1 MIDGKANLLNKE
13 EIKQLKNA
21 LEIKRDII
29 SYLNM
34 ESFIDKTRDIID
46 NSETFEFRNS
56 SSRLYIDKRQPV
68 FVLKLK
74 DENALREMVK
84 RRDARDEV
92 AKLLQIEII
101 QNISRL
107 LTDCIKD
114 DKSDLF
120 LGIPDEIKEFVISN
134 IYVIRCNIQENNIQ
148 LFFFV

>member
-1 MIDGKANLLNKE
+1 MIDGKTNLLNEE
-13 EIKQLKNA
+13 EIVQLKNA
-21 LEIKRDII
+21 LELKRDII

-74 DENALREMVK
+74 DENTLREMVK
-84 RRDARDEV
+84 RKDARDEV

-120 LGIPDEIKEFVISN
+120 SGIPAEIKEFVISN

>member
-1 MIDGKANLLNKE
+1 MIDGKTNLLNNE
-13 EIKQLKNA
+13 EIEQLKKA
-21 LEIKRDII
+21 LELKRDII

-34 ESFIDKTRDIID
+34 ESFIDNTRNIID
-46 NSETFEFRNS
+46 ESETFDFRNS

-68 FVLKLK
+68 FILKLK
-74 DENALREMVK
+74 DENTLKDMIK
-84 RRDARDEV
+84 RKDARDEV
-92 AKLLQIEII
+92 SKLLQVEII

-114 DKSDLF
+114 EQSDLF
-120 LGIPDEIKEFVISN
+120 SGIPEDIKEFVISN